1 MASLP
6 VIGQL
11 SVGKVVALAA
21 AAVFAGLFFR
31 RSLQV
36 GIGPA
41 AGEVAGAVG
50 TFGSSIGSIGTGVGQ
65 LGQGIGTFVTGIT
78 SPILGFSNWIAGLM
92 GHPSLQ
98 QPHTTNSDFGSGYS
112 YPAGTLIPASGHV
125 GGFNLAQSIAESTP
139 SSRPTY
145 ISYTPPINKMYTVE
159 TGASGQTAYR
169 VYV

>member
-78 SPILGFSNWIAGLM
+78 SPILGFSNWITGLM
-92 GHPSLQ
+92 GHPSMQ
-98 QPHTTNSDFGSGYS
+98 QPHTTTSSYTSRLDYS
-112 YPAGTLIPASGHV
+112 SPAGTGIPDSGHV
-125 GGFNLAQSIAESTP
+125 GGFNLAQSTAQ
-139 SSRPTY
+139 SS
-145 ISYTPPINKMYTVE
+145 PPALRQSSI
-159 TGASGQTAYR
+159 
-169 VYV
+169 VYL